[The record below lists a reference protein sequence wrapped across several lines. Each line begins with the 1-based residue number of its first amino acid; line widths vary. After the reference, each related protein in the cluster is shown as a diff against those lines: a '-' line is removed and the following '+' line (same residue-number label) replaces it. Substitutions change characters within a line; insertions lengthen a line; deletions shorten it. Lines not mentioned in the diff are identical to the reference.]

1 VKKQDWLPT
10 AVAVAVGAAVG
21 AAAVQLVLFSH
32 FFKKACAQHKKINIQ
47 NECKYMH
54 ICGHISAI
62 NN

>member
-10 AVAVAVGAAVG
+10 AVAVVAA

-32 FFKKACAQHKKINIQ
+32 SFKKACAQHKKINKQ
-47 NECKYMH
+47 NKCKHMH
-54 ICGHISAI
+54 ICGHISTI